1 MKERNED
8 KTIPKVLENDMPEVA
23 PIERLESAI
32 MLPSVA
38 GKSEM
43 SDELLNTKLSD
54 GGEEHSFSSDKYT
67 INDFCTG
74 HAKNDLFPLPKD
86 CHIDS
91 CQKQEIP
98 DVLYL
103 PKFPEEST
111 NCQDESVSGSGP
123 CQTSWQ
129 QCINE
134 SSSVQV
140 TSNIE
145 VLNQNHEEANQNSE
159 GQITPIR
166 SIVSEDADTERSE
179 REIGLTPPAGPSALP
194 DEQLNTK
201 VECHEAE
208 RNCCYDED
216 TSSLFDTESLYSKA
230 SSLHEDTRK
239 DTSPSD
245 LSAPRSPKES
255 TVFLNSSVPGSVGI
269 CRSSRRRGIDEL
281 RAKLQSFKVSS
292 TVKGSYIAM
301 SAPRPK
307 QGDNLSQSAIAL
319 LRNSEN
325 APAVK
330 VGHPGKPDPDL
341 PVDKRCSPSMEDQGI
356 TDRQ

>member
-1 MKERNED
+1 MYSE
-8 KTIPKVLENDMPEVA
+8 IVS
-23 PIERLESAI
+23 RLCF
-32 MLPSVA
+32 
-38 GKSEM
+38 
-43 SDELLNTKLSD
+43 T
-54 GGEEHSFSSDKYT
+54 
-67 INDFCTG
+67 
-74 HAKNDLFPLPKD
+74 
-86 CHIDS
+86 
-91 CQKQEIP
+91 
-98 DVLYL
+98 
-103 PKFPEEST
+103 
-111 NCQDESVSGSGP
+111 SGP

-145 VLNQNHEEANQNSE
+145 VFNQNHEESNQNNE

-269 CRSSRRRGIDEL
+269 
-281 RAKLQSFKVSS
+281 
-292 TVKGSYIAM
+292 IAD
-301 SAPRPK
+301 S
-307 QGDNLSQSAIAL
+307 DFVHIAL
-319 LRNSEN
+319 
-325 APAVK
+325 
-330 VGHPGKPDPDL
+330 
-341 PVDKRCSPSMEDQGI
+341 
-356 TDRQ
+356 T

>member
-111 NCQDESVSGSGP
+111 NCQDESVSGSG
-123 CQTSWQ
+123 Q
-129 QCINE
+129 
-134 SSSVQV
+134 
-140 TSNIE
+140 
-145 VLNQNHEEANQNSE
+145 
-159 GQITPIR
+159 
-166 SIVSEDADTERSE
+166 
-179 REIGLTPPAGPSALP
+179 
-194 DEQLNTK
+194 
-201 VECHEAE
+201 
-208 RNCCYDED
+208 
-216 TSSLFDTESLYSKA
+216 
-230 SSLHEDTRK
+230 
-239 DTSPSD
+239 
-245 LSAPRSPKES
+245 
-255 TVFLNSSVPGSVGI
+255 
-269 CRSSRRRGIDEL
+269 
-281 RAKLQSFKVSS
+281 
-292 TVKGSYIAM
+292 
-301 SAPRPK
+301 
-307 QGDNLSQSAIAL
+307 
-319 LRNSEN
+319 
-325 APAVK
+325 
-330 VGHPGKPDPDL
+330 
-341 PVDKRCSPSMEDQGI
+341 
-356 TDRQ
+356 